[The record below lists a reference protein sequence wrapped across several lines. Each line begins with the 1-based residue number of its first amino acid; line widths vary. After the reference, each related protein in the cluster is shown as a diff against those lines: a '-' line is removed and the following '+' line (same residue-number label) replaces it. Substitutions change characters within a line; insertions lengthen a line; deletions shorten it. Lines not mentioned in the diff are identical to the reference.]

1 MRIILGENKEWK
13 NRRTFATLALIEDLF
28 LLKGTYLLAIYF

>member
-1 MRIILGENKEWK
+1 MRMILDKNKKWK